1 MNYSEVKYRTT
12 SPATANPKAPVTNVA
27 DPKPHSQFNFN
38 GFSELF
44 TSDRLLQTVPSFL
57 G

>member
-1 MNYSEVKYRTT
+1 MNYSEVKCRTT

-27 DPKPHSQFNFN
+27 DPQPHSQFNFN